1 MRKIRWGVISTA
13 DIGMSEVIPAMQ
25 KGKYSEVTAIASRS
39 LDKSQAGC
47 ATARHRQGLRL
58 LRGAAG

>member
-13 DIGMSEVIPAMQ
+13 NIGMSEVLPAMQ
-25 KGKYSEVTAIASRS
+25 KGHYSQVAAIASRS
-39 LDKSQAGC
+39 LEKAQA
-47 ATARHRQGLRL
+47 AARAAWHPQSLRL